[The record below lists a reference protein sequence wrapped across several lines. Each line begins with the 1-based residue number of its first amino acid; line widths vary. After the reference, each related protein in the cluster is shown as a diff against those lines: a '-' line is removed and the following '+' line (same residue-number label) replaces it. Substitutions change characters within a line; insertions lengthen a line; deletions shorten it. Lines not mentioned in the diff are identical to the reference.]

1 MPYSSISQ
9 YKENQVASAS
19 PEETVLMLY
28 DGAINFLKSAT
39 RELNEHNNVAEKAVL
54 IEKAFKI
61 IEYLQSCL
69 DKEKGGEIS
78 NNLEKLYEYVAVRLT
93 MANLKNDV
101 AKLEEVIE
109 LLSTIRDGWKDICK
123 NKSPAGSVSYPEG
136 SGADSRAAAGSGTM
150 KVGLKA

>member
-9 YKENQVASAS
+9 YKENQVTSAS

-28 DGAINFLKSAT
+28 DGAINFLKSAI

-78 NNLEKLYEYVAVRLT
+78 NNLERLYEYIAVRMTL
-93 MANLKNDV
+93 ANLKNDV
-101 AKLEEVIE
+101 AILEEVIG
-109 LLSTIRDGWKDICK
+109 LISTIRDGWKDICK
-123 NKSPAGSVSYPEG
+123 NKSAAVSPAYPE
-136 SGADSRAAAGSGTM
+136 AAAGAATM

>member
-1 MPYSSISQ
+1 MPYPTISQ

-28 DGAINFLKSAT
+28 DGAINFLRSAI
-39 RELNEHNNVAEKAVL
+39 RELNEHNNLAEKAVL
-54 IEKAFKI
+54 IEKAVKI

-78 NNLEKLYEYVAVRLT
+78 NNLERLYEYAAVRMT
-93 MANLKNDV
+93 VANLKNDV
-101 AKLEEVIE
+101 AILEEVIG
-109 LLSTIRDGWKDICK
+109 LISTIRDGWKDICK
-123 NKSPAGSVSYPEG
+123 NKSAARSAAYSNGSDAQP
-136 SGADSRAAAGSGTM
+136 GAPDSRMM

>member
-9 YKENQVASAS
+9 YKESQVSSAS

-28 DGAINFLKSAT
+28 DGAINFLKSAI
-39 RELNEHNNVAEKAVL
+39 RELNENNNVAEKAVL
-54 IEKAFKI
+54 IEKAVKI

-78 NNLEKLYEYVAVRLT
+78 DNLERLYEYAAVRLT

-123 NKSPAGSVSYPEG
+123 NKSTASAYQNG
-136 SGADSRAAAGSGTM
+136 SGAANNVAVTGASN
-150 KVGLKA
+150 VGLKA